1 MQADLLV
8 RLKGSFTVQ
17 EQEAADALEE
27 ALNALQLVKK
37 LVLGDLFK
45 NEEEI
50 LANIERVLNGN
61 DK

>member
-17 EQEAADALEE
+17 EQEAAEALEE
-27 ALNALQLVKK
+27 ALNALQAVKK
-37 LVLGDLFK
+37 LVSGDLFN

-50 LANIERVLNGN
+50 LKNIERVLNGS
-61 DK
+61 DQ